1 VQDKVKGRR
10 VNRRFDSYMNVIY
23 MNVALA
29 TLLFLAGCTCADSHQ
44 RGNAFNDGGDSGSD
58 ASLTN
63 GGSTGSGSAG
73 SGGSAAGG
81 RTGGGSGG
89 SEFIDTLCGNGII
102 ETDEQC
108 DIGILPA
115 TSCEE
120 LGLGNGTLSCD
131 MSTCRYDT
139 SACETDGEAAT
150 DSGAPPATPGFWKPP
165 VEDPYRINWPDEI
178 GWKDSDE
185 ALCSGHQG
193 FLASVSIWSDPRGV
207 FALVKSAEIADTIVH
222 NDGTGWRELF
232 SSSSFPPYVGLTGFP
247 QGPLVVYGD
256 FSCGVM
262 LVENGEVTCS
272 AGVYFV
278 REVFVVN
285 DSLAYAVYDNRV
297 IHYDGANWTQL
308 GEPLDTAEEFL
319 PRDIWANEQT
329 VVIVEQQNVFFYDPD
344 AAGFYRPQGI
354 PAAQY
359 RSVWGFAGDDIW
371 IGTSGGE
378 LLHFDGSQWRVVA
391 AVDRSIRGLWGDSGE
406 LFLHTG
412 NSFARLEGDRIQI
425 LTKWSDDAVDNV
437 YVTRLWGNSATEV
450 FLSILDT
457 TAQSS
462 CGSAYVVWYDGRD
475 FRRF

>member
-1 VQDKVKGRR
+1 MQDKVKGRR
-10 VNRRFDSYMNVIY
+10 VNRGFDSYMNVIY

-44 RGNAFNDGGDSGSD
+44 RENASNEGGDSGSD
-58 ASLTN
+58 SPLDN
-63 GGSTGSGSAG
+63 GSSTGSG
-73 SGGSAAGG
+73 SGGSAADGPDDG
-81 RTGGGSGG
+81 FGG
-89 SEFIDTLCGNGII
+89 SEQGDAYCGNAII
-102 ETDEQC
+102 DGDEECDTDN
-108 DIGILPA
+108 LPI
-115 TSCEE
+115 TSCAE
-120 LGLGNGTLSCD
+120 LGLGQGLLSCD
-131 MSTCRYDT
+131 PSFCLYDI
-139 SACETDGEAAT
+139 SACGTEGGETAT

-232 SSSSFPPYVGLTGFP
+232 SSSSFPPYVGLTGFS
-247 QGPLVVYGD
+247 QGPLVIFGD
-256 FSCGVM
+256 FTCGVQ
-262 LVENGEVTCS
+262 LLEDGAVTCS
-272 AGVYFV
+272 AGVTFV
-278 REVFVVN
+278 RGVFVVN
-285 DSLAYAVYDNRV
+285 EALAYGVYENRV
-297 IHYDGANWTQL
+297 IHYDGVNWTQL
-308 GEPLDTAEEFL
+308 GQPLDTAEEFTWRAL
-319 PRDIWANEQT
+319 WANEQT

-437 YVTRLWGNSATEV
+437 YITRLWGNSATEV

-462 CGSAYVVWYDGRD
+462 SCGSAYVVWYDGRD